1 MREQLTIVPS
11 PLSYNLL
18 DGGLR
23 VRLLAEPTLIRQHV
37 QAKNLRNCVIF
48 IDEIQKCPG
57 LLDEVHL
64 LIEERGI
71 RFLLTGS
78 SVRTLKRAGTN
89 LLERNMERGLLPPS
103 LFVGV
108 SYSDALDAGADRHH
122 LGSN

>member
-1 MREQLTIVPS
+1 
-11 PLSYNLL
+11 LSYNLL

-89 LLERNMERGLLPPS
+89 LIERNMERGLRPPHYLS
-103 LFVGV
+103 ESPTVTLWMQVLIDTISGT
-108 SYSDALDAGADRHH
+108 
-122 LGSN
+122 N